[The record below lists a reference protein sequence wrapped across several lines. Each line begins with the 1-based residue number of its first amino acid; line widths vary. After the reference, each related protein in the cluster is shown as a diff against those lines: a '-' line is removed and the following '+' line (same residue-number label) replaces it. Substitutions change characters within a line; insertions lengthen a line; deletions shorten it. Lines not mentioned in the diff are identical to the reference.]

1 MSVSIKKLSDDVFEV
16 TVAKTSTT
24 THTVTVTDQSLSD
37 LSDSN
42 VTKTQLLEFSF
53 RFLLEREP
61 NTSILSSF
69 DINVISRYFSDYKD
83 EVMAKASSNLREAA
97 ARGGQ
102 IILITEERGVSE
114 VDFADAVITVP
125 NVDPL
130 LAPILLAVP
139 AQILAYLTAVEK
151 GTDVD
156 QPRNLAKSVTV
167 E

>member
-37 LSDSN
+37 LPDSN

-69 DINVISRYFSDYKD
+69 DINVISRYFFDYKD
-83 EVMAKASSNLREAA
+83 EVRRWCNESQN
-97 ARGGQ
+97 
-102 IILITEERGVSE
+102 
-114 VDFADAVITVP
+114 
-125 NVDPL
+125 
-130 LAPILLAVP
+130 
-139 AQILAYLTAVEK
+139 
-151 GTDVD
+151 
-156 QPRNLAKSVTV
+156 
-167 E
+167 

>member
-83 EVMAKASSNLREAA
+83 EVKRWCNESQN
-97 ARGGQ
+97 
-102 IILITEERGVSE
+102 
-114 VDFADAVITVP
+114 
-125 NVDPL
+125 
-130 LAPILLAVP
+130 
-139 AQILAYLTAVEK
+139 
-151 GTDVD
+151 
-156 QPRNLAKSVTV
+156 
-167 E
+167 

>member
-53 RFLLEREP
+53 KFLIEREP

-83 EVMAKASSNLREAA
+83 EVRRWCNESQN
-97 ARGGQ
+97 
-102 IILITEERGVSE
+102 
-114 VDFADAVITVP
+114 
-125 NVDPL
+125 
-130 LAPILLAVP
+130 
-139 AQILAYLTAVEK
+139 
-151 GTDVD
+151 
-156 QPRNLAKSVTV
+156 
-167 E
+167 